1 VVRQIKYYEIKLH
14 LEEMIRQGEIAVGA
28 KLPPEPELIQRYQV
42 SRGTLRQALKELE
55 QDGLIS
61 RHSGRG
67 TTVVRKPGAK
77 EAKEGKVVSLTR
89 QIEAAGM
96 QSSTRVLGQRRMMA
110 SEAGEWV
117 CRALGLS
124 PELAA
129 TKPVYYIDRLRCG
142 DNRPLARQTLY
153 LLAEQFALDLES
165 QDFTQSIFD
174 LYKRHNRYVAWADEE
189 IYVRLAEPDE
199 VKLFEIR
206 SAAPLRRLVYVRER
220 VSYDQYNQVL
230 EVMRAVD
237 RSDFFQRYHYRILEG
252 YSRQDASEG
261 KP

>member
-1 VVRQIKYYEIKLH
+1 MVRQIKYYEIKLH
-14 LEEMIRQGEIAVGA
+14 LEEMIRRGEIAVGA

-67 TTVVRKPGAK
+67 TTVVRKPGTK
-77 EAKEGKVVSLTR
+77 ESKVISLTR

-96 QSSTRVLGQRRMMA
+96 RPSTRVLDQRRMMA

-117 CRALGLS
+117 CRVLGLS

-174 LYKRHNRYVAWADEE
+174 LYRRYNRYVAWADEE
-189 IYVRLAEPDE
+189 IYARLAEPDE
-199 VKLFEIR
+199 VKLFEMR
-206 SAAPLRRLVYVRER
+206 SRTYTSRRKGADER
-220 VSYDQYNQVL
+220 ISNNL
-230 EVMRAVD
+230 TSSGSA
-237 RSDFFQRYHYRILEG
+237 
-252 YSRQDASEG
+252 SRT
-261 KP
+261 